1 MEKKKKTRGGGACDV
16 VTDLSEDV
24 QVCLPSSVLAVGEE
38 ANEVNSSGQSVAAHR
53 TICALLFL
61 VFVSLSMVGKWTQ
74 LWYTE
79 LCHTHDYTLCARTY
93 HDE

>member
-1 MEKKKKTRGGGACDV
+1 M

-53 TICALLFL
+53 TTCALLFL
-61 VFVSLSMVGKWTQ
+61 VFVSLSGPRGARRRPGSRCW
-74 LWYTE
+74 LGSWLASE
-79 LCHTHDYTLCARTY
+79 LQIRFIIY
-93 HDE
+93 HDNDLHSVIY

>member
-61 VFVSLSMVGKWTQ
+61 VFVSFSGPRG
-74 LWYTE
+74 
-79 LCHTHDYTLCARTY
+79 ARRRPGSVAGLAPGW
-93 HDE
+93 HQNCRSDS